1 MINQLFI
8 ELIQVSIG
16 CRVCLS
22 HTPTADEWGE
32 LYSIAKKQSLVGV
45 CFAGVQRLQNQC
57 QEPPEMLYLTWM
69 GMAAKIQQRNQIV
82 DEQCGALQ
90 KRLSAKGFRSCILK
104 GQGVGRLYAEHLRG
118 LRQSGDIDIFV
129 DCGFKDAMTY
139 CIKSFGHVDFDY
151 MNAHIPI
158 YEDTEVELHWTL
170 QVMTNLFYN
179 AKLQRWVE
187 SNKNEILG
195 SEMSRVDTPFSTPTL
210 KINRFYILLHAYN
223 HMMGEGLGLRQ
234 LMDYYFVLRSEIAT
248 DECKKESCELMKSF
262 GMKKFASAVMWI
274 MQDVFGLD
282 AQYLLCETDAREGRF
297 VLKEVLAGGNFG
309 HHDSRTKRIGKGK
322 WGAILSSMQHSAR
335 MFTHYPSP
343 TLWMPIWMV
352 YHYIWKKCN
361 YRSYNI

>member
-1 MINQLFI
+1 
-8 ELIQVSIG
+8 
-16 CRVCLS
+16 
-22 HTPTADEWGE
+22 
-32 LYSIAKKQSLVGV
+32 
-45 CFAGVQRLQNQC
+45 
-57 QEPPEMLYLTWM
+57 MLYLTWM

-195 SEMSRVDTPFSTPTL
+195 SEMSSVDTPFSTPTL

-234 LMDYYFVLRSEIAT
+234 LMDYYFVLQSEIAT

-274 MQDVFGLD
+274 MQDVFGLN

-297 VLKEVLAGGNFG
+297 VLK
-309 HHDSRTKRIGKGK
+309 
-322 WGAILSSMQHSAR
+322 
-335 MFTHYPSP
+335 P
-343 TLWMPIWMV
+343 
-352 YHYIWKKCN
+352 
-361 YRSYNI
+361 